1 MLTQSPNLGAS
12 AAEVWEKR
20 QTRRPGW
27 AIRETWMGFAG
38 MGAQRRPACNECC
51 SDFLGLKGPTD

>member
-1 MLTQSPNLGAS
+1 VLTQSPNLGAS

-27 AIRETWMGFAG
+27 AIRETWMGLRGWALSDG
-38 MGAQRRPACNECC
+38 QRAM
-51 SDFLGLKGPTD
+51 SVAVIFLVSRV